1 MLHSPKK
8 RTCPSCNC
16 RICWNMRR
24 HPAGDKNGNRPSIT
38 STSASASQN
47 VSPSK
52 PYFFAGVG
60 GTTAPRSTLKNS
72 DEAGSSTITSLF
84 LLKLAL

>member
-1 MLHSPKK
+1 MPKK

-16 RICWNMRR
+16 MICWNMRR
-24 HPAGDKNGNRPSIT
+24 HPDGDKNGKSPSMT

-47 VSPSK
+47 VSLSK
-52 PYFFAGVG
+52 PYFFGNVVRPL
-60 GTTAPRSTLKNS
+60 PRKTLKNS
-72 DEAGSSTITSLF
+72 DEAGSSTIRSLF